1 MLRVVRLSVIDISAI
16 LEGTLADGVGGKGW
30 LHMVGLCAKVENA
43 IFETGTYFVKVA
55 ADIDAE
61 IYKNMI
67 KKTAYVFGNA
77 TAELALGDGNNSI
90 DVADELESLQDS
102 WSSLKELIDGNVD
115 SITSRPVEEK
125 RKLLKTVDAKKE
137 QLLQNA
143 SDITMKYVH
152 KSNENGG
159 PKTVTTLMYAVKQ
172 IMGISSLTKDLILSS
187 LDFDKRETIS
197 RTIADFNNR
206 HTVLLEGNSLNGIPM
221 MSDVCKLLL
230 MRDVTYLWD
239 KFSAGLTSVTDSAAS
254 TTMAARA
261 TTFIETGLADA
272 ETLLTEM
279 KDVKALIIEDKNDCN
294 PTKGISKEQWWILTQ
309 RTGLQ
314 RVLSQKSVRLFT
326 NIATG
331 VMVAEN
337 KVELV
342 IALDQAKSNLDDL
355 LFGNKKDDN
364 VPSPISRDIAEGL
377 AHSKYL
383 WDQMSPDLRA
393 VVTQE
398 TPDPTV
404 LTKCSRLSDPL
415 LVSLNGVMDFLVA
428 SAASN
433 MPSLQATVID
443 ISGAQLVKICKLC
456 KEAML
461 ATLEID
467 RDKNVLQMSDSVKL
481 WRNAHTTLL
490 RGGVPKT
497 NTSSG
502 VNETTN
508 VCLLQQMQEALD
520 VHRSLEEAAYILV
533 KHGNNSA
540 ELHQLNLLAYA
551 KMFDAVTM
559 YGTIGDVT
567 CELKKNSVDD
577 FKSFL
582 FAVGELRM
590 LLQRVQN
597 KFLSSAMELNTT
609 INEISSSFE
618 QLLFGETS
626 IGIKAAPTQAIADAL
641 FDMEAL
647 WLQLKSALATSTAI
661 VTQDSLSSKKSG
673 VDAVMT
679 SDKIEAIMEA
689 YVTLTEEKVS
699 GEELNAR
706 RVDIASRQRMFVER
720 MAKEALLV
728 RESSADDQQLRRTMD
743 AYESAHA
750 ELMDQTHSGRDDV
763 LQNLA
768 RAQATWVAYKT
779 QLLDVASGSRMTEMQ
794 TQLDLLTSILEEIV
808 RMYAQ
813 VVPAPVRRQ
822 RSSFLLVRVLI
833 PLALVVGPTFL
844 GFIRGFFSKREDCSK

>member
-1 MLRVVRLSVIDISAI
+1 
-16 LEGTLADGVGGKGW
+16 
-30 LHMVGLCAKVENA
+30 
-43 IFETGTYFVKVA
+43 
-55 ADIDAE
+55 
-61 IYKNMI
+61 
-67 KKTAYVFGNA
+67 
-77 TAELALGDGNNSI
+77 
-90 DVADELESLQDS
+90 
-102 WSSLKELIDGNVD
+102 
-115 SITSRPVEEK
+115 
-125 RKLLKTVDAKKE
+125 
-137 QLLQNA
+137 
-143 SDITMKYVH
+143 
-152 KSNENGG
+152 
-159 PKTVTTLMYAVKQ
+159 
-172 IMGISSLTKDLILSS
+172 
-187 LDFDKRETIS
+187 
-197 RTIADFNNR
+197 
-206 HTVLLEGNSLNGIPM
+206 
-221 MSDVCKLLL
+221 
-230 MRDVTYLWD
+230 
-239 KFSAGLTSVTDSAAS
+239 
-254 TTMAARA
+254 
-261 TTFIETGLADA
+261 
-272 ETLLTEM
+272 
-279 KDVKALIIEDKNDCN
+279 
-294 PTKGISKEQWWILTQ
+294 
-309 RTGLQ
+309 
-314 RVLSQKSVRLFT
+314 
-326 NIATG
+326 
-331 VMVAEN
+331 
-337 KVELV
+337 
-342 IALDQAKSNLDDL
+342 
-355 LFGNKKDDN
+355 
-364 VPSPISRDIAEGL
+364 
-377 AHSKYL
+377 
-383 WDQMSPDLRA
+383 
-393 VVTQE
+393 
-398 TPDPTV
+398 
-404 LTKCSRLSDPL
+404 
-415 LVSLNGVMDFLVA
+415 
-428 SAASN
+428 